1 MNEYKITYTSNPA
14 VTGGT
19 GTFTLT
25 VVDRTEAAAKKFF
38 RETAKE
44 LGRTFQSI
52 ELVRTDAPATKRNE
66 RETLETIRKMVA
78 ELGPQ
83 SYLATAFEGCFE
95 IAEQNIEYDFGD
107 SMKGRVES
115 AEKKLAEAEKKI
127 ESLLDQLDESQ
138 KDWEAAHAA
147 GHAIADQKDAEI
159 KALQAQVL
167 SPDDL
172 EDVRQLL
179 ADRVDNAE
187 HMATQAADDIVK
199 YADDPAGKEFRQAV
213 ADHRNFS
220 GTAEY
225 YRELLGRVV
234 AAQAAAHANPAEVA

>member
-1 MNEYKITYTSNPA
+1 MNEYKITYTSDPA
-14 VTGGT
+14 MTGGD
-19 GTFTLT
+19 GTFTQT
-25 VVDRTEAAAKKFF
+25 ITDRTEAAAKKFF
-38 RETAKE
+38 RESAKE
-44 LGRTFQSI
+44 LGRKFQSI

-66 RETLETIRKMVA
+66 RETLEVIRQLVA
-78 ELGPQ
+78 DLGPD

-115 AEKKLAEAEKKI
+115 AERKVEGLEAEIK
-127 ESLLDQLDESQ
+127 SLKDQLAESQ

-147 GHAIADQKDAEI
+147 NHELADKKDAEI
-159 KALQAQVL
+159 AALQAKVL

-179 ADRVDNAE
+179 VDRVDQAE
-187 HMATQAADDIVK
+187 EQAQKAAADIVK
-199 YADDPAGKEFRQAV
+199 YAEDPTSKEFRQAV

-220 GTAEY
+220 GYAEY
-225 YRELLGRVV
+225 YRGLLERV
-234 AAQAAAHANPAEVA
+234 ATAQAAYHAGA